1 MDINGTLISELPI
14 IQALNLSEEISNTEI
29 SPINNSYNKS
39 IYSINE
45 TFVSN
50 STLEIN
56 PISHEI
62 SKSSILES
70 TRINLKEINKS
81 TIIENTSFSNNITY
95 STHMNEISNNKNDTY
110 INNLDSTVL
119 NIVTNSIKE
128 NNQIIANISANNK
141 FDVTNVTSH
150 ITEQNNSK
158 NIHNKFID
166 NLDPKLILGLEIFF
180 PIIVLIIAIIFIL
193 YCIKRKKKILI
204 QENINNE
211 KNGIKF
217 QNIVNTIPYNR
228 VQNTSG
234 FNVGINPNNYS
245 MSEIKVQNLKD
256 EIHNIINNNSGG
268 SNSSGKRKREKRKMG
283 NNNMNYSSQENNK
296 GIQNEIQEEIKKYV
310 IDEHINNN

>member
-1 MDINGTLISELPI
+1 MDINGTLKSQLPI
-14 IQALNLSEEISNTEI
+14 FQALNLSEEISNTEI
-29 SPINNSYNKS
+29 SPINNSDNKS

-50 STLEIN
+50 STLDIN
-56 PISHEI
+56 PISDEI
-62 SKSSILES
+62 LKSSILES
-70 TRINLKEINKS
+70 TQINLKEINKS
-81 TIIENTSFSNNITY
+81 KIIENTSFSNNITY
-95 STHMNEISNNKNDTY
+95 STHMNEININKNETY
-110 INNLDSTVL
+110 INNLDSTLL

-141 FDVTNVTSH
+141 SDVTNVTSH

-166 NLDPKLILGLEIFF
+166 NIDPKLILGLEIFF

-193 YCIKRKKKILI
+193 YCIKRRKKILI

>member
-1 MDINGTLISELPI
+1 MDINGTLISELPKF
-14 IQALNLSEEISNTEI
+14 QALNLSDEISNNEI
-29 SPINNSYNKS
+29 NHINNSDNKS
-39 IYSINE
+39 SYSINE
-45 TFVSN
+45 TLFSN
-50 STLEIN
+50 STLDIN
-56 PISHEI
+56 PIPDEI
-62 SKSSILES
+62 SKSSILDS
-70 TRINLKEINKS
+70 ARINLKEINKS
-81 TIIENTSFSNNITY
+81 QIIENSSFSKNITY
-95 STHMNEISNNKNDTY
+95 STHINEININKNETY
-110 INNLDSTVL
+110 INNLDSTTL
-119 NIVTNSIKE
+119 NTVTNSIKE

-141 FDVTNVTSH
+141 SDVKNVTSH
-150 ITEQNNSK
+150 ITNQNNSK
-158 NIHNKFID
+158 NIHNKFLD

-180 PIIVLIIAIIFIL
+180 PVIVLIIVIIFIL

-256 EIHNIINNNSGG
+256 EIHNIINNNTGG

>member
-1 MDINGTLISELPI
+1 MDINGTLISQLPI
-14 IQALNLSEEISNTEI
+14 FQALNLSEEISNTEI
-29 SPINNSYNKS
+29 SPINNSDNKS

-50 STLEIN
+50 STFDIN
-56 PISHEI
+56 PISHEK
-62 SKSSILES
+62 SKSSILKS
-70 TRINLKEINKS
+70 TGINLKEINKS
-81 TIIENTSFSNNITY
+81 QIIENSSFSNNITY
-95 STHMNEISNNKNDTY
+95 STHINEININKNETY

-119 NIVTNSIKE
+119 NIITNSIKE

-141 FDVTNVTSH
+141 SDVTNVTSH

-166 NLDPKLILGLEIFF
+166 NIDPKLILGLEIFF

-234 FNVGINPNNYS
+234 LIFV
-245 MSEIKVQNLKD
+245 K
-256 EIHNIINNNSGG
+256 
-268 SNSSGKRKREKRKMG
+268 
-283 NNNMNYSSQENNK
+283 NNK
-296 GIQNEIQEEIKKYV
+296 IYL
-310 IDEHINNN
+310 

>member
-1 MDINGTLISELPI
+1 MDINGTLISELPKF
-14 IQALNLSEEISNTEI
+14 QALNLSDEISNTEI
-29 SPINNSYNKS
+29 NHVNNSYNKS
-39 IYSINE
+39 SYSINE
-45 TFVSN
+45 TLFSN
-50 STLEIN
+50 STLDIN
-56 PISHEI
+56 PIPDEI
-62 SKSSILES
+62 SKSSILDS
-70 TRINLKEINKS
+70 ARINLKEINKS
-81 TIIENTSFSNNITY
+81 QIIENSSFSKNITY
-95 STHMNEISNNKNDTY
+95 STHINEININKNETY
-110 INNLDSTVL
+110 INNLDSTTL
-119 NIVTNSIKE
+119 NTVTNSIKE

-141 FDVTNVTSH
+141 SDVKNVTSH
-150 ITEQNNSK
+150 ITNQNNSK
-158 NIHNKFID
+158 NIHNKFLD

-180 PIIVLIIAIIFIL
+180 PVIVLIIVIIFIL

-256 EIHNIINNNSGG
+256 EIHNIINNNTGG

>member
-29 SPINNSYNKS
+29 SPINNSYNKIS
-39 IYSINE
+39 YSINE

-50 STLEIN
+50 STLDIN
-56 PISHEI
+56 PISDEI

-81 TIIENTSFSNNITY
+81 QIIENSSFSNNITY
-95 STHMNEISNNKNDTY
+95 RTHINEININKNETY

-141 FDVTNVTSH
+141 SDVKNVTSH
-150 ITEQNNSK
+150 ITNQNNTK

-166 NLDPKLILGLEIFF
+166 NIDPKLILGLEIFF

>member
-39 IYSINE
+39 SYSINE

-50 STLEIN
+50 STLDIN
-56 PISHEI
+56 PISDEI

-81 TIIENTSFSNNITY
+81 QIIENSSFSNNITY
-95 STHMNEISNNKNDTY
+95 STHMNEININKNDTY

-141 FDVTNVTSH
+141 SDVTNVTSH
-150 ITEQNNSK
+150 ITEQNHSK

-166 NLDPKLILGLEIFF
+166 NIDPKLILGLEIFF